1 MKFISVQRVSGL
13 VKVAGFV
20 SAAIITS
27 MFTLVACTS
36 TLTTVKI
43 APHSVANRL
52 GFTGCSVSV
61 PLSKSEVVEDAKRI
75 GNPNPEVYPEWIAI
89 IKNIQ
94 PGDQLRLVD
103 CLNTRQSRKMGS
115 VYFYALIRDHN
126 VLLMFYPMI
135 FD

>member
-1 MKFISVQRVSGL
+1 MKFISAQRVSGL
-13 VKVAGFV
+13 AKVAGFV
-20 SAAIITS
+20 AAATITS
-27 MFTLVACTS
+27 IFTLAACTS

-52 GFTGCSVSV
+52 GFPACNVSV
-61 PLSKSEVVEDAKRI
+61 PLSKAEVIEDAKRI

-103 CLNTRQSRKMGS
+103 CLNARQSRKMGS
-115 VYFYALIRDHN
+115 VYFYALIRDN
-126 VLLMFYPMI
+126 RVFLKFYPMI